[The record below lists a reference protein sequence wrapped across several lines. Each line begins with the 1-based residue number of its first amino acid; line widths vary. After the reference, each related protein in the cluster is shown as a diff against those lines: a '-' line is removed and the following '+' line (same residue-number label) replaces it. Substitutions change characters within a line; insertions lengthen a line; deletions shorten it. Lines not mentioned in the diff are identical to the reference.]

1 MASWEVRT
9 VAVVVLL
16 ILLFGVFAADVFGP
30 EDFSAV
36 AYIAPILV
44 AIGGLAADVI
54 IRSNG
59 NKGRP
64 KRRDRNGDDPA

>member
-9 VAVVVLL
+9 IAILGLLVLL
-16 ILLFGVFAADVFGP
+16 FAVFAADVFGP

-36 AYIAPILV
+36 AYVAPILV
-44 AIGGLAADVI
+44 ALGGLAADAI

-59 NKGRP
+59 NKRP
-64 KRRDRNGDDPA
+64 QKNGDKQDA